1 MNFDEINR
9 HLADLLNCGDPT
21 FANAANYIAQI
32 SQQAQAGQLSA
43 SELGEILLDV
53 QRQLEIVQEM
63 SQMAYKQKLNT
74 IINGLLMLAK
84 AV

>member
-1 MNFDEINR
+1 MNFDEINQ
-9 HLADLLNCGDPT
+9 HLAELLNCGDPT
-21 FANAANYIAQI
+21 FANAANYITQI
-32 SQQAQAGQLSA
+32 SQQAQAGQLST